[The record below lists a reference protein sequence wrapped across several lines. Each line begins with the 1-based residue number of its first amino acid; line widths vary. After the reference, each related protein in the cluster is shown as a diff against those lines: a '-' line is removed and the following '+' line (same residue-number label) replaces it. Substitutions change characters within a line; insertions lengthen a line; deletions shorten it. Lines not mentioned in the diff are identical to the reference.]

1 MRNYVKI
8 IIVYCLSVVS
18 VKALGQ
24 EVTFVSPLVE
34 EGIRQHLNF
43 AEEEQISFAQLD
55 TITTLDLSKRGIIDI
70 SDLVLI
76 PNLRTLDLS
85 DNMVDDLQPL
95 NVLESLEYVDLSY
108 NRLKGINALFYS
120 TAKDLTINI
129 AFNYIED
136 FSLFVSLSSCNFTLE
151 GAGLQMNEN
160 APYYDV
166 NYLYTIYN
174 EEGKS
179 VVAYRGYTNIE
190 AANSINCGTMNTSA
204 QLDGEDYTI
213 ELAETPTET
222 TVVTLTNGEQSVTT
236 YVVPVTEETVG
247 AGKTITLETGLPED
261 YRLYSAY
268 ASMGTVEID
277 GTKMNYTAP
286 ETMAADVIYFSYYQ
300 GSTLKGFSRCY
311 VNKVVGDLTGDAKV
325 DDEDFTFVANCIMGK
340 LTSETDKKKAD
351 INGDGEVNAADL
363 VALANL
369 KKYGKITPPNGTR
382 KAETDVIGK

>member
-1 MRNYVKI
+1 MRNFVKI
-8 IIVYCLSVVS
+8 IIVCCLSVVS
-18 VKALGQ
+18 MKALGQ

-43 AEEEQISFAQLD
+43 AEGEQINFAQLD

-95 NVLESLEYVDLSY
+95 NVLESLEYIDLSY

-120 TAKDLTINI
+120 TAKELTINV

-136 FSLFVSLSSCNFTLE
+136 FSLFASISSCNFTLE
-151 GAGLQMNEN
+151 GTGLQMSED

-179 VVAYRGYTNIE
+179 VIAYRGYTNIE
-190 AANSINCGTMNTSA
+190 AANSIICGSLNTSA
-204 QLDGEDYTI
+204 QLDGEDHTI
-213 ELAETPTET
+213 ELAESPTET
-222 TVVTLTNGEQSVTT
+222 TVVTLTNGKQSEMT
-236 YVVPVTEETVG
+236 YVVPVTEIVVN
-247 AGKTITLETGLPED
+247 AGKTVTLKTGLPED
-261 YRLYSAY
+261 YRLYAAY
-268 ASMGTVEID
+268 ASNGTVVID
-277 GTKMNYTAP
+277 GTKMKYTAP
-286 ETMAADVIYFSYYQ
+286 KTTMADFIYFCYYQ

-311 VNKVVGDLTGDAKV
+311 VNKVLGDLTGDAKV
-325 DDEDFTFVANCIMGK
+325 DEEDFTFIANCIMGK

-363 VALANL
+363 VTLANL
-369 KKYGKITPPNGTR
+369 KLYGKVGN
-382 KAETDVIGK
+382 K